1 MGETCSPVGML
12 SFFGT
17 SLATPSHGT
26 LQQNALLR
34 PTLPT
39 LSLPPPTLP
48 TLSLPPPTLLLLP
61 SLPFPPSRLLSTT
74 ASCLCLPGRVCPTPQ
89 CTSPW
94 GCMSS
99 LPEYQAGGVSCG
111 TTPTTPTHV
120 PGRGCKLWHY
130 TYNTHTCTRQ
140 GV

>member
-26 LQQNALLR
+26 LQQNALL
-34 PTLPT
+34 
-39 LSLPPPTLP
+39 PPTLP

-61 SLPFPPSRLLSTT
+61 SLPSPPSRLLSTT

-99 LPEYQAGGVSCG
+99 LPEYQAGGVSCDTTPITPNMYQAGGVSCG

-120 PGRGCKLWHY
+120 LGRGCKL
-130 TYNTHTCTRQ
+130 
-140 GV
+140 